1 MKPGT
6 RLLLALR
13 KFFKKNWKVIV
24 IVAVIWIGIIIIN
37 NYLKNRPKEITLTNT
52 YNPDTPVIDSSES
65 IPNNK
70 KEEVNLLID
79 SFFNYCNTKQYQNA
93 YNMLTEDCKN
103 YMYSN
108 SISEFMEYVDSVYT
122 NTKIYNLQNY
132 SNTEE
137 TYIYNIT
144 ILDDIM
150 STGTTG
156 GYQTY
161 TEKIAIIDENGTLKI
176 SNQGYMGKE
185 SFGNLFSEDNYL
197 KIKILN
203 KNMSYKREEYEVEIS
218 NKTDGYILIGNGQTA
233 NEITLNLGDQT
244 RPALDIVNNNI
255 LLAPGQTGTYYLLF
269 DKYYDDGKEPKEM
282 NFNLIRVYGNNEKLA
297 SEGLSANSEI
307 TYSMNISLTD

>member
-132 SNTEE
+132 SNTEK

-161 TEKIAIIDENGTLKI
+161 TEKISIIDENGTLKI
-176 SNQGYMGKE
+176 SNQGYMGKK

-282 NFNLIRVYGNNEKLA
+282 NFNLIRVYENNEKLA
-297 SEGLSANSEI
+297 SEGLSTNAET

>member
-108 SISEFMEYVDSVYT
+108 SISEFMEYVDSIYT

-150 STGTTG
+150 SIGTTG

>member
-108 SISEFMEYVDSVYT
+108 SISEFMEYVDSIYT

>member
-13 KFFKKNWKVIV
+13 KFLKKNWKVIV
-24 IVAVIWIGIIIIN
+24 IVAVIWLGIIIIN

-108 SISEFMEYVDSVYT
+108 SISEFMEYVDSIYT

-297 SEGLSANSEI
+297 SEGLSANAET